1 MKPSD
6 LSACINEAVRIK
18 APVMIWGAPG
28 IGKSQIVQQSAKAN
42 NMGLVDMRLST
53 YDPTDLKGIPAII
66 DNRAVWLNLG
76 DLPQEERDGKTGI
89 LFLDEINAAPPA
101 TTAAAYRLV
110 LDRKIGNYTLPPGWT
125 IVAAGNRESDKGITF
140 KMPAP
145 LANRFTHFELEP
157 DFNDWCNWALDSG
170 IHHNTISFIRFRPN
184 QLNNFDPTQRAFPTP
199 RMWEQVSKY
208 TTISDPHVRMQMI
221 QGAVGEGAGIEYA
234 SFVKMANEL
243 QDPDMILMN
252 PDDAKVPTDLSAIY
266 AIVGALSVRASKSN
280 FERMMQYG
288 ERLKKEFQVL
298 LIRDATKR
306 CKEVVNTTT
315 FRNWAIKNSSI
326 LT

>member
-6 LSACINEAVRIK
+6 LSGCLDEAVNLR
-18 APVMIWGAPG
+18 APCMIWGAPG
-28 IGKSQIVQQSAKAN
+28 IGKSQVVQQTADRN
-42 NMGLVDMRLST
+42 GMGLVDMRLST
-53 YDPTDLKGIPAII
+53 YDPTDLKGIPAIV
-66 DNRAVWLNLG
+66 NNQAVWLNLG
-76 DLPQEERDGKTGI
+76 DLPQEERDGKEGI

-110 LDRKIGNYTLPPGWT
+110 LDRKIGNYVLPAGWT
-125 IVAAGNRESDKGITF
+125 IVAAGNRESDKGITY

-208 TTISDPHVRMQMI
+208 TDVRDPHRRMQMI

-252 PDDAKVPTDLSAIY
+252 PDDAKVPTDLSALY
-266 AIVGALSVRASKSN
+266 ATVGALSVRASESN
-280 FERMMQYG
+280 FDRLMRYG
-288 ERLKKEFQVL
+288 DRLKKEFQVL
-298 LIRDATKR
+298 LVRDSAKR
-306 CKEVVNTTT
+306 CKEVVNTAA
-315 FRNWAIKNSSI
+315 FREWALRNSSVLI
-326 LT
+326 

>member
-6 LSACINEAVRIK
+6 LSACINEAVKIN
-18 APVMIWGAPG
+18 APIMIWGAPG
-28 IGKSQIVQQSAKAN
+28 IGKSQIIQQSAKAN

-53 YDPTDLKGIPAII
+53 YDPTDLKGIPAIV

-252 PDDAKVPTDLSAIY
+252 PDDAKVPADLSAIY
-266 AIVGALSVRASKSN
+266 ATVGALSVRASESN
-280 FERMMQYG
+280 FDRMMRYG

-298 LIRDATKR
+298 LIRDAAKR
-306 CKEVVNTTT
+306 CKEVVNTAT
-315 FRNWAIKNSSI
+315 FRDWAIKNSSVLI
-326 LT
+326 